1 MHILSLLFDLSI
13 HNSVNSW
20 PYHFKFSTVVV
31 EKGTS
36 GCIGIT
42 LWYFSIDISPLFT
55 VGLSSNLHKQN
66 QIDDLHLYFN
76 MTCDTINLVFN
87 KMEETFQSNTLDWS
101 SLVFYYSFL
110 FFSTATCVLRF
121 LHYFSTNL
129 DEIWHVDSPWWDEQT
144 EYFFKSIG
152 PGVGIRRGP
161 KVLLCFIIG
170 KTLYTV
176 RRDKNFT

>member
-1 MHILSLLFDLSI
+1 MAHLTSR
-13 HNSVNSW
+13 
-20 PYHFKFSTVVV
+20 YCHFKTTLKISARSVKKWRRYLRSSDFIGRPFCFRKVSFFFFFFFFSTIFHFSLRSADKVGRPFCFCSV
-31 EKGTS
+31 S
-36 GCIGIT
+36 YY
-42 LWYFSIDISPLFT
+42 YFFS
-55 VGLSSNLHKQN
+55 
-66 QIDDLHLYFN
+66 
-76 MTCDTINLVFN
+76 
-87 KMEETFQSNTLDWS
+87 
-101 SLVFYYSFL
+101 SFL
-110 FFSTATCVLRF
+110 FFFTAICEPRF
-121 LHYFSTNL
+121 LHHFSTNF